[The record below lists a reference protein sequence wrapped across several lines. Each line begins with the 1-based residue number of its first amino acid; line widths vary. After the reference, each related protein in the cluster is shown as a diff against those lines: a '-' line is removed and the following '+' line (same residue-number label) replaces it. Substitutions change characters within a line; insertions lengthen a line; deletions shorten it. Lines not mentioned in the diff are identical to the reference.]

1 MKLQSTLSA
10 VLFATVATL
19 SFGTHAADTDKATPA
34 AEMKAEQGVKPHS
47 HAQEKTGVPQK
58 APDAVA
64 PEKKHAAKDKTK
76 HFHPRD
82 AK

>member
-1 MKLQSTLSA
+1 MKLQTALSA
-10 VLFATVATL
+10 VLFVTVATL
-19 SFGTHAADTDKATPA
+19 SFGTYAADTDKATPA
-34 AEMKAEQGVKPHS
+34 AETKADQGVKPHS
-47 HAQEKTGVPQK
+47 HVEEKTGVPQK
-58 APDAVA
+58 APAAVA